1 MHVRYLQHQSHGT
14 VQLLMMPLSAIVTGE
29 SFCSSRGA
37 ADEDTESEPI
47 PLPIQSFLWRQ
58 THPFLGARVSKLQ
71 DASCMTFERVIVQN
85 ILHGISP
92 SLSDAIGSVSR
103 WSLVRAAFPHIVQ
116 CCAALLTE
124 RCAEE
129 EDVPMSGSLVKSL
142 YILHWLIID
151 AAAECNENTDQ
162 AVFVRAVFPKT
173 CARTKTARTKTTPT
187 HENNAPCG
195 GGGGMPNV
203 RQLTYSVSSVQLFVY
218 LLAPLFG
225 IVRED
230 EIKGHYRLESGVR
243 LWQCLWQSR
252 LPELIC
258 FCAPVK
264 QRRTQMPQINST
276 TPWAKRAQSTA
287 AEQGIY
293 IGDNKPSA
301 SLSSVSGVSGR
312 RQSQLPPVTSSSQ
325 PMDFTGYQTHL
336 IPPPK
341 PPRTD
346 AKVLKELEEAKH
358 RTGESGGDGTAAATI
373 VRSVSDYKASEHQK
387 QQQLLTK
394 SHTTGEGFGD
404 GSARKAAEGQRNR
417 YKEEEE
423 PLSPDLLPG
432 TGEEGC
438 SGIRAI
444 EVIVAVCQNFLKA
457 MPKRQLPN

>member
-142 YILHWLIID
+142 YILHWLLID
-151 AAAECNENTDQ
+151 AAAECNENNLTNDS
-162 AVFVRAVFPKT
+162 AA
-173 CARTKTARTKTTPT
+173 
-187 HENNAPCG
+187 CG

-264 QRRTQMPQINST
+264 QRRSQMPQINST

-325 PMDFTGYQTHL
+325 PIAFTGYQTHL

-373 VRSVSDYKASEHQK
+373 VRSVSDYKASVQQK

-417 YKEEEE
+417 YKEEEEEE

-457 MPKRQLPN
+457 MPKMQLPN